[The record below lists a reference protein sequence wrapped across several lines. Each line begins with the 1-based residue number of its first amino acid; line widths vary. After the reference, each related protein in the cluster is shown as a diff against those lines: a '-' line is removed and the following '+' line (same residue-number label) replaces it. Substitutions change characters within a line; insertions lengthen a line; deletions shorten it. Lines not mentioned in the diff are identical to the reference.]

1 VQVWWP
7 TYRDVPSTEPAFRA
21 ATKSLTAAV
30 DKIEELQVQLCLCL
44 LDFVPS
50 PPLGPET
57 ADTTGPPG
65 KEDKVEASPSASEL
79 QESQEERRSEAAPM
93 SRSNQGDGSL
103 MQLGEGRSGIQ
114 NAEGVDTLRRR
125 EEAQQGQVEVAGGR
139 WAGGTEAGMSRQSAE
154 RRAGPEGG
162 ASTSAR
168 GGQGSTGAGASRAK
182 KAEGLGN
189 GQTEAPTREPL
200 LRGGAFKHFLLRL
213 VKKNKGVNRNVPPPG
228 LSDNSVLVSV
238 YFALLRILLDGCD
251 AGGGCGEGR
260 RGLLSR
266 RGVRSFPVEPFLQS
280 HGHYSDLSRLGGL
293 FSHLTKEL
301 PWAEVDKEEVFWLE
315 RNGEVISPVD
325 PEAGR
330 QSISEAMD
338 VDEREGLLASSGL
351 ETSTAE
357 SANPAAD
364 GVVCDDIAAS
374 SSVQAARTALGSMSR
389 SAPTSSSAPA
399 SVSRPPPCADS
410 AVREEELLDVLV
422 LLYNLGIA
430 SNFKQASHFLQNQM
444 HNMAQLD
451 ETDRQLAAARQDQQR
466 TLREVRAVFLDD
478 VAENARWSAWW
489 VDMAMLGH
497 LRAIVH
503 IGSVAISAV
512 EDCLSWALRS
522 WNEVPT
528 LAPKNVPRFV
538 FSVPMS
544 SAQRL
549 GSSQCACRFQLEHV
563 FRTCVH
569 FHRAH

>member
-50 PPLGPET
+50 PPSSPET
-57 ADTTGPPG
+57 TDNTGVPG
-65 KEDKVEASPSASEL
+65 KQDKVEAPPSASEL
-79 QESQEERRSEAAPM
+79 QESQEERRNGANTV

-103 MQLGEGRSGIQ
+103 LQSGEGRSGIRD
-114 NAEGVDTLRRR
+114 AEGADMLRGR
-125 EEAQQGQVEVAGGR
+125 EEAQQGQAEVAGSR
-139 WAGGTEAGMSRQSAE
+139 WEGGTEADVSRQSAE
-154 RRAGPEGG
+154 RSAGPEGG

-182 KAEGLGN
+182 KADGLGN
-189 GQTEAPTREPL
+189 GQSEAPTREPL

-213 VKKNKGVNRNVPPPG
+213 VRKNKGVNRNVPPPG

-238 YFALLRILLDGCD
+238 YFALLRILLDGGD
-251 AGGGCGEGR
+251 AGGGGREGR

-280 HGHYSDLSRLGGL
+280 HGHYADLSRLGGL

-301 PWAEVDKEEVFWLE
+301 PWAEADKEEVFWLE

-330 QSISEAMD
+330 QSTSEAMD

-357 SANPAAD
+357 SADPAAD
-364 GVVCDDIAAS
+364 NVVRDDIGAS
-374 SSVQAARTALGSMSR
+374 SSVQASRTALGSTSR
-389 SAPTSSSAPA
+389 SAPTGSSAPA
-399 SVSRPPPCADS
+399 SVSRPPPF

-451 ETDRQLAAARQDQQR
+451 ETDRQLAAARPDQQR

-489 VDMAMLGH
+489 VDMAILGH
-497 LRAIVH
+497 LRAIAH
-503 IGSVAISAV
+503 IGSIAISLL
-512 EDCLSWALRS
+512 EDGLLWVLRLLERGSNSCFKECSQVRLRCPHEVHVLFAEFKMCLSL
-522 WNEVPT
+522 
-528 LAPKNVPRFV
+528 
-538 FSVPMS
+538 
-544 SAQRL
+544 
-549 GSSQCACRFQLEHV
+549 
-563 FRTCVH
+563 
-569 FHRAH
+569 